1 MAASGVDKIGVNLE
15 YGGFEASAEQHQSD
29 SWSLGCDITIE
40 DADATLQEV
49 KVNDITISGVVS
61 TEELSVDI
69 NSLESDSMNL
79 DVNFVVDG
87 ISSSLVEA
95 QIVPF
100 DKIIDIND
108 LSPEATAETRFASSA
123 RAAKIIYDLITTL
136 KNRVDKIEVNGGGG
150 GGSSEGTGGCWWDLD
165 ENTGELFTT
174 RPVRVENNIVAYG
187 QVSSGGIGEEGE
199 GGDTGGG
206 TGGDSGT
213 GGGGGTTD
221 VLILDNWDNYDESL
235 PQVLGAVLG
244 MELYRRLLAV
254 EGGSA
259 VPPNLT
265 EYATISFVETQISN
279 LINGAPEAYDTL
291 KEIADILAGNVNNI
305 NDILIAISKKAS
317 KDELSEVDTRLSGEI
332 NEIKSLIDR
341 LIEINSYWQLE
352 DGLLKTDYDVYST
365 KQISSG
371 GVGEEGGSGGGA
383 SGFALLENW
392 DNYDES
398 AAQALGASLGVQ
410 LYNKIKSL
418 EDNPAM
424 PDLTPYATKSY
435 VIDLLNNL
443 WDGVPEA
450 YNSLL
455 KIANVLQGNREE
467 LDQIAQDILNLQIED
482 TDIKY
487 RLERLEDLW
496 REDEDGNLWTSRN
509 VYSLGQVS
517 SGGVGTEDDGS
528 GTGSG
533 SGMGSISG
541 ASDASISNQREG
553 DIIVWNAD
561 SGKWTNRRGMVHHV
575 QTTPAK
581 VWYINH
587 GLGKFPNVKIVDSA
601 KQLCMADI
609 YYTDENNVQIEFGSA
624 QSGSAYLD

>member
-49 KVNDITISGVVS
+49 RVNDITISGVVS

-136 KNRVDKIEVNGGGG
+136 KNRVDKIEVNGGG
-150 GGSSEGTGGCWWDLD
+150 SSEGTGGCWWDLD

-213 GGGGGTTD
+213 GDGGGTTD
-221 VLILDNWDNYDESL
+221 VFILDNWDNYDESL

-254 EGGSA
+254 EGGNA
-259 VPPNLT
+259 VPPDLT

-332 NEIKSLIDR
+332 DEIKSLIDR

-371 GVGEEGGSGGGA
+371 GVGEEGESGGGT
-383 SGFALLENW
+383 SGVALLESW
-392 DNYDES
+392 DKYDES
-398 AAQALGASLGVQ
+398 VAQALGASLGVQ
-410 LYNKIKSL
+410 LYNRIKSL

-424 PDLTPYATKSY
+424 PDLTPYATKTY
-435 VIDLLNNL
+435 VTERLNDL
-443 WDGVPEA
+443 WSGVPSA

-467 LDQIAQDILNLQIED
+467 LDQIAQDILNLGIED
-482 TDIKY
+482 VDIKK
-487 RLERLEDLW
+487 RISKLEDFW
-496 REDEDGNLWTSRN
+496 REDEDGNLWTGRN
-509 VYSLGQVS
+509 VYSLRQIS
-517 SGGVGTEDDGS
+517 SGGVGTEGAESGNASVLNLQLGELVDKASLSASQMASYGLTEDVISRIFDGQYRCVRCQR
-528 GTGSG
+528 GST
-533 SGMGSISG
+533 I
-541 ASDASISNQREG
+541 
-553 DIIVWNAD
+553 DIWSLSA
-561 SGKWTNRRGMVHHV
+561 WTNGTATSIYFQQGDGNYAWSQITLTRSVEGGAWNVHFNE
-575 QTTPAK
+575 
-581 VWYINH
+581 I
-587 GLGKFPNVKIVDSA
+587 
-601 KQLCMADI
+601 
-609 YYTDENNVQIEFGSA
+609 
-624 QSGSAYLD
+624 

>member
-15 YGGFEASAEQHQSD
+15 HGGFEASAEQHQSD

-49 KVNDITISGVVS
+49 RVNDITVSGVVS

-174 RPVRVENNIVAYG
+174 RPVRVENSIVAYG

-199 GGDTGGG
+199 GGGTGGG
-206 TGGDSGT
+206 TGGDGVT

-221 VLILDNWDNYDESL
+221 VFILDNWDNYDESL

-254 EGGSA
+254 EGGTA
-259 VPPNLT
+259 IPPDLT
-265 EYATISFVETQISN
+265 EYATINFVETQISN

-317 KDELSEVDTRLSGEI
+317 KDELSEVDSRLSGEI
-332 NEIKSLIDR
+332 DEIRNLINSLV
-341 LIEINSYWQLE
+341 EMNSYWQLE
-352 DGLLKTDYDVYST
+352 DGCLKTDYDVYST

-371 GVGEEGGSGGGA
+371 GIGEGGGSGEGG

-392 DNYDES
+392 DEYNES
-398 AAQALGASLGVQ
+398 IAQALGASLGMQ
-410 LYNKIKSL
+410 LYNRIINL
-418 EDNPAM
+418 ENNPAM
-424 PDLTPYATKSY
+424 PDLTPYATKAY

-455 KIANVLQGNREE
+455 KIANVLQDNREE
-467 LDQIAQDILNLQIED
+467 LDKIAQDILNLQIED
-482 TDIKY
+482 TDIKD
-487 RLERLEDLW
+487 RLTKLEDFW

-509 VYSLGQVS
+509 VYSLGQIS
-517 SGGVGTEDDGS
+517 AGGVGTEGDGS
-528 GTGSG
+528 TGG
-533 SGMGSISG
+533 NSGMGSISG